1 MRPVSNP
8 TSKVHKAPILGRVLP
23 PDGWVFG
30 CVLTLLLLGIL
41 MVSSAS
47 IAISS
52 REYGTPFHYA
62 ISQSVYVLLGAIAAT
77 GAYFCPMRYWQR
89 FSVALYFFG
98 VALLVAVLIPGVGR
112 TLNGSTRWLSIGG
125 LTFQASEWMKLGYI
139 LYLARY
145 MDLHREKLGHNLSAF
160 LRPMLLWGLVAVLL
174 LREPDFGAMVVL
186 GTLTFGMLFMGGVP
200 LRWFIVLVILA
211 IVGLFGVAIASPYRI
226 ARLTTFLDPWA
237 NPFDSGYQL
246 IQALIAFG
254 RGEWFGVGLGSSV
267 QKLFYLPEAHSDFLF
282 AVIAEELGLFGGLG
296 VLTLYMI
303 ILFRGM
309 GIARNAY
316 EQEQWFSGNVAFGIS
331 FWLITQAFINIGVNI
346 GLLPTKG
353 LTLPLMSAG
362 GSSLLIVCLSMGI
375 LLRVDR
381 ENRASGHWS
390 MPRRRVL

>member
-1 MRPVSNP
+1 
-8 TSKVHKAPILGRVLP
+8 
-23 PDGWVFG
+23 
-30 CVLTLLLLGIL
+30 
-41 MVSSAS
+41 
-47 IAISS
+47 
-52 REYGTPFHYA
+52 
-62 ISQSVYVLLGAIAAT
+62 
-77 GAYFCPMRYWQR
+77 
-89 FSVALYFFG
+89 
-98 VALLVAVLIPGVGR
+98 LVAVLIPGVGR

-145 MDLHREKLGHNLSAF
+145 MHLHREKLGHDLSAF

-211 IVGLFGVAIASPYRI
+211 MVGLFGVAIASPYRI

-296 VLTLYMI
+296 VLALYMI